1 MVTFEFNPIADYI
14 VLTVKCPVCGSEIS
28 QSVSV
33 PSPDFSA
40 DTHRESV
47 NQDSDELYCENCGKE
62 LSVILSCGYNG
73 GDGEIDDIE
82 DEDLIGVDQH
92 FPEEDWDDID
102 ENFFNHYIN
111 PHVKDLD
118 DSLNH
123 LDELPETTKKIIYRN
138 FFANVISC
146 MEAYL
151 SDTAIQKIMQN
162 DDYKKKFVKSSP
174 HFNKLSIKGSNI
186 YEYYANLDTTIQIQL
201 REIIYHKLDVVK
213 NLYKSTFNIDL
224 GNIGTLMK
232 AIQKRHDIVHR
243 NGHDKNGNVV
253 EITKG
258 DVQQLILDVS
268 NFINHIENEFLI
280 LQIDECADS
289 QVATRKL
296 ENPFD

>member
-1 MVTFEFNPIADYI
+1 MVTFEFNPTADYI
-14 VLTVKCPVCGSEIS
+14 VLTVKCPNCGSVIS
-28 QSVSV
+28 QSIGV

-47 NQDSDELYCENCGKE
+47 NQDFDELYCENCGKE

-82 DEDLIGVDQH
+82 DEDLIDVNQH

-123 LDELPETTKKIIYRN
+123 LDELPDTTKNIIYRN

-151 SDTAIQKIMQN
+151 SDTAIRKIMHS

-174 HFNKLSIKGSNI
+174 HFNNLRIKGSNI
-186 YEYYANLDTTIQIQL
+186 YEYYAKLDTTIQFQL
-201 REIIYHKLDVVK
+201 REIIYHKLEVVK
-213 NLYKSTFNIDL
+213 KLYKSTFNVDL
-224 GNIGTLMK
+224 GDIGTLMK

-253 EITKG
+253 EVTKA

-268 NFINHIENEFLI
+268 NFINHIENQFLGI
-280 LQIDECADS
+280 QIDECVNSKETPLNMEINSD
-289 QVATRKL
+289 
-296 ENPFD
+296 

>member
-1 MVTFEFNPIADYI
+1 MVTFEFNPTADYI
-14 VLTVKCPVCGSEIS
+14 ILTIKCPNCGSEIS
-28 QSVSV
+28 QSVCV

-40 DTHRESV
+40 DTHRESLT
-47 NQDSDELYCENCGKE
+47 QDSDELYCENCGKE

-73 GDGEIDDIE
+73 GDGEIYDIE

-151 SDTAIQKIMQN
+151 SDTAIGKIMQN
-162 DDYKKKFVKSSP
+162 NDYKKKFVKTSP
-174 HFNKLSIKGSNI
+174 YFNGHSIKVANI
-186 YEYYANLDTTIQIQL
+186 YEYYANLDKTIQFQL
-201 REIIYHKLDVVK
+201 REIIYHKLGVVK
-213 NLYKSTFNIDL
+213 KLYKSTFNVDL
-224 GNIGTLMK
+224 GDIETLMK

-253 EITKG
+253 EITKN
-258 DVQQLILDVS
+258 DVQQLIIDVS
-268 NFINHIENEFLI
+268 NFINHIENQFLEM
-280 LQIDECADS
+280 QIDECATSNDTS
-289 QVATRKL
+289 QKL
-296 ENPFD
+296 ELPFN

>member
-1 MVTFEFNPIADYI
+1 MVTFEFNPTADYI
-14 VLTVKCPVCGSEIS
+14 VLTVKCPDCSSVIS
-28 QSVSV
+28 QSIGV

-47 NQDSDELYCENCGKE
+47 NQDFDELYCENCGKE

-82 DEDLIGVDQH
+82 DEDLIDVNQH

-102 ENFFNHYIN
+102 DNFFNHYIN

-151 SDTAIQKIMQN
+151 SDTAIRKIMQS
-162 DDYKKKFVKSSP
+162 DDYKKKFEKSSP
-174 HFNKLSIKGSNI
+174 HFNNLSINGSNV
-186 YEYYANLDTTIQIQL
+186 YEYYAKLDTTIQFQL
-201 REIIYHKLDVVK
+201 REIIYHKLEVVK
-213 NLYKSTFNIDL
+213 KLYKSTFNVDL
-224 GNIGTLMK
+224 GDIGSLMK

-253 EITKG
+253 EVTKA

-268 NFINHIENEFLI
+268 NFINHIENQFLGI
-280 LQIDECADS
+280 QIDECGDS
-289 QVATRKL
+289 KETPQNLKIHS
-296 ENPFD
+296 D